1 MNKGEINMAI
11 GFVLITIAPALE
23 HDVYTKLSK
32 VPEIIE
38 LHPLFGEYDL
48 LAKIEADDFESL
60 GVIVVNKI
68 RSIEGILD
76 TKTLTGTKF

>member
-1 MNKGEINMAI
+1 MAI
-11 GFVLITIAPALE
+11 GFVLITIAPTHE

-32 VPEIIE
+32 VSEIIE
-38 LHPLFGEYDL
+38 FHLLLGEYDL
-48 LAKIEADDFESL
+48 IAKIEGDDFEKL
-60 GVIVVNKI
+60 GAIVVNKI

>member
-1 MNKGEINMAI
+1 MAI
-11 GFVLITIAPALE
+11 GFALITIAPTHE
-23 HDVYTKLSK
+23 HDVSAKLSK

-68 RSIEGILD
+68 RSIEGIRD

>member
-1 MNKGEINMAI
+1 MAV
-11 GFVLITIAPALE
+11 GFVLISAAPARE
-23 HDVYTKLSK
+23 HDVYNKLSK

-48 LAKIEADDFESL
+48 IAKIEADDFENL
-60 GVIVVNKI
+60 GVVVVNKI
-68 RSIEGILD
+68 RSIDGVID